1 MAKSTNY
8 SLGQVS
14 DYELKQ
20 LRVFKTVVECGGFS
34 AAETELNIGRSTIS
48 LHISNLESRLSLTL
62 CRRGRAGFS
71 LTDEGLIVYQMT
83 QQLLDSLEEFRN
95 TVNNLN
101 SSLTGQ
107 LRLLLSDS
115 ISLDPR
121 CKFPELVRAYC
132 TEAPQIQLR
141 TDVSSMAEIERRVL
155 NDEADIGFI
164 PYHRQLEG
172 LNYLQLYSDLCYL
185 YCSCDH
191 ELARRAPETICDDE
205 INQAAAAHAGLK
217 PHQQVNQQLVDLNLA
232 ATAYF
237 YDVRLSLILSG
248 HYIGF
253 LPEYY
258 AREYVEKGLLKA
270 IMPERRFYKL
280 GVAAV
285 SRKTAQPHKPR
296 ELFWELLH
304 RHRQDAR

>member
-1 MAKSTNY
+1 MAKSINY

-48 LHISNLESRLSLTL
+48 LHISNLESRLNLTL
-62 CRRGRAGFS
+62 CRRGRAGFF
-71 LTDEGLIVYQMT
+71 LTDEGAVVYQMT
-83 QQLLDSLEEFRN
+83 QQLLDSLEDFRN

-107 LRLLLSDS
+107 LRLLLSDH
-115 ISLDPR
+115 ICLDPR
-121 CKFPELVRAYC
+121 SGFSEVVKNYRAQ
-132 TEAPQIQLR
+132 APQVQLN
-141 TDVSSMAEIERRVL
+141 TNVGSMADIERRIL

-164 PYHRQLEG
+164 PYHRELEG
-172 LNYLQLYSDLCYL
+172 LNYLQLYHDCCYL
-185 YCSCDH
+185 YCSTEH
-191 ELARRAPETICDDE
+191 ELAKRPPESLTDE
-205 INQAAAAHAGLK
+205 DINQAAAAHAGLK
-217 PHQQVNQQLVDLNLA
+217 PHQEVNQQLLGLNLA
-232 ATAYF
+232 AIAYF

-253 LPEYY
+253 LPEPY
-258 AREYVEKGLLKA
+258 ARDYVEKGQLTAL
-270 IMPERRFYKL
+270 MPKTRFYTL

-285 SRKTAQPHKPR
+285 CRKTTQPHKPR
-296 ELFWELLH
+296 ELFWNLL
-304 RHRQDAR
+304 RHL